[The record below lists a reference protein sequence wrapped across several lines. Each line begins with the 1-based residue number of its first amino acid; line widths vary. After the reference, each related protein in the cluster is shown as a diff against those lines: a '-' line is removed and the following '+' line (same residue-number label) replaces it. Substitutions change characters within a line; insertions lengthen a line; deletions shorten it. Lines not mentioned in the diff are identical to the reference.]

1 MVRGS
6 SAEIIQTI
14 DNTDVEIDSIT
25 ALRVTFAQPEYG
37 IKVQKELSDV
47 TIDEEEKTITIPL
60 TQEDTLQF
68 HKGRLKIQIKWI
80 RGDDVINTEAS
91 QIYVDDDFDGEVI
104 ENG

>member
-25 ALRVTFAQPEYG
+25 ALRVTFAQPYYNV
-37 IKVQKELSDV
+37 KVQKELDDV
-47 TIDEEEKTITIPL
+47 TIDSDAKTITIPL

-68 HKGRLKIQIKWI
+68 RKGRLKLQLKWI
-80 RGDDVINTEAS
+80 RGEDVINTEVTEL
-91 QIYVDDDFDGEVI
+91 YVDEDIDGEVI
-104 ENG
+104 E